1 MFCLVSFW
9 VVLKE
14 LVFPWG
20 NEGSKTKPIN
30 THWSV
35 ASLGYWQG
43 MRGVRA
49 DRTSVRAS
57 LSGSRSILQC
67 QECRSALLYVT
78 VPLFVFSWEVRARV
92 NVRRGC
98 PSRLSLGPVQGARVQ
113 LTLAIHRLVSAGEGV
128 ATNSSAQVLW
138 AEMAAQLFR
147 PTTTPPFVRKS
158 LPLGHLGSPLSNCAI
173 TGKCASVPHV
183 SKLRI
188 RIGLTP

>member
-1 MFCLVSFW
+1 MSANLFFSTKIRNDKLLSCCMFCLVSFW

-113 LTLAIHRLVSAGEGV
+113 LTLAIHRLVSAGEGGS
-128 ATNSSAQVLW
+128 N
-138 AEMAAQLFR
+138 ELFC
-147 PTTTPPFVRKS
+147 S
-158 LPLGHLGSPLSNCAI
+158 GALGRNGG
-173 TGKCASVPHV
+173 TVV
-183 SKLRI
+183 
-188 RIGLTP
+188 